1 MHMKVLLT
9 EDNIELA
16 HLVKGKLAQF
26 HMHVDVAHTGEEGLR
41 MSKIA
46 YYDIVIVDLLL
57 DIALNGLELIRLI
70 RKFDTTIP
78 IIVTSALQD
87 VETKLASFDAGADDY
102 LSKPLD
108 FNELAARIMRLYFR
122 INRPYI
128 NQVCYQGITYD
139 VQKRCVTFQNHK
151 IYLKNKESMLFE
163 YLIHHPDRIIS
174 RQELIAAVWHLNM
187 SPDTNIVDVS
197 IRSLRQK
204 IDRPVGRK
212 IIHSIYGAG
221 YRFAL

>member
-1 MHMKVLLT
+1 MKILLI

-16 HLVKGKLAQF
+16 HLVKSKLLQF
-26 HMHVDVAHTGEEGLR
+26 RLRVELAHTGEEGLR

-70 RKFDTTIP
+70 RRFDTTVP
-78 IIVTSALQD
+78 IIVMSGLQD

-102 LSKPLD
+102 LPKPLD

-128 NQVCYQGITYD
+128 NQICYRGITYD
-139 VQKRCVTFQNHK
+139 VQKRCVSFQHHK
-151 IYLKNKESMLFE
+151 VYLKNKESMLFE
-163 YLIHHPDRIIS
+163 YLIHHPDRVIS

-187 SPDTNIVDVS
+187 NPDTNIVDVS

-204 IDRPVGRK
+204 IDHPIGRK
-212 IIHSIYGAG
+212 IIHSVYGTG